1 MREDQGKK
9 GFVILT
15 LGLWCHCAGSR
26 GEQTAFPGEMF
37 HSTHNA
43 YFFHPLI
50 VSLDYAFQFC
60 FVFNTMQFFV
70 THFILRTYRLP
81 YLPMLSLSVS
91 CFPCICF
98 LEQKETL
105 CVGRLTACVS
115 AHCSE
120 LHVIAALKPFNGD
133 CQHKVR
139 PCLPAET
146 RQGLLQRRKEATI
159 WHVSKSTWKWD
170 VMCCLSQF
178 RYIPGGR

>member
-1 MREDQGKK
+1 MVNKLPSLEKC
-9 GFVILT
+9 FT
-15 LGLWCHCAGSR
+15 L
-26 GEQTAFPGEMF
+26 
-37 HSTHNA
+37 
-43 YFFHPLI
+43 LI
-50 VSLDYAFQFC
+50 VLTSSILSLFLWTTPSS
-60 FVFNTMQFFV
+60 FVFFNTMQFFV

-115 AHCSE
+115 AQCSE

-159 WHVSKSTWKWD
+159 
-170 VMCCLSQF
+170 
-178 RYIPGGR
+178 

>member
-1 MREDQGKK
+1 MVNKLPSLEKC
-9 GFVILT
+9 FT
-15 LGLWCHCAGSR
+15 L
-26 GEQTAFPGEMF
+26 
-37 HSTHNA
+37 
-43 YFFHPLI
+43 LI
-50 VSLDYAFQFC
+50 VLTSSILSLFLWTTPSSCC
-60 FVFNTMQFFV
+60 FFFNTMQFFV

-105 CVGRLTACVS
+105 RVGRLTACVS
-115 AHCSE
+115 AQCSE

-159 WHVSKSTWKWD
+159 
-170 VMCCLSQF
+170 
-178 RYIPGGR
+178 

>member
-1 MREDQGKK
+1 
-9 GFVILT
+9 
-15 LGLWCHCAGSR
+15 
-26 GEQTAFPGEMF
+26 
-37 HSTHNA
+37 
-43 YFFHPLI
+43 
-50 VSLDYAFQFC
+50 
-60 FVFNTMQFFV
+60 MQFIV

-105 CVGRLTACVS
+105 RVGRLTACVS
-115 AHCSE
+115 AQCSE

-159 WHVSKSTWKWD
+159 
-170 VMCCLSQF
+170 
-178 RYIPGGR
+178 